1 MKQCPVQS
9 VTNNGKGFTITQD
22 CARSLT
28 FPRLATGPGDR
39 VPFAVFRAGQSVTTA
54 YFTFDPGASS
64 SDGVATGEVLW
75 PPQTSA
81 SYASRL
87 ILLEGDAVGILDDN
101 VPEESKC
108 VNVTF
113 APHHG
118 ASATMTLPHASY
130 QCPGYWEQANAKFD
144 VKQVGTQVTLTRT
157 DGSQG
162 WPALTIQLKCC
173 DTGCVT
179 IEVDFTSGS
188 SSVTTPSYAALQP
201 DGWRQYRMR
210 LTVPPTKR
218 SQHSRAR
225 THAPLA
231 RRY

>member
-1 MKQCPVQS
+1 M
-9 VTNNGKGFTITQD
+9 
-22 CARSLT
+22 
-28 FPRLATGPGDR
+28 
-39 VPFAVFRAGQSVTTA
+39 
-54 YFTFDPGASS
+54 
-64 SDGVATGEVLW
+64 
-75 PPQTSA
+75 
-81 SYASRL
+81 
-87 ILLEGDAVGILDDN
+87 GILDDN

-225 THAPLA
+225 THAPRLVSIDLCSSSVRTQSA
-231 RRY
+231 PTYLTRRIGSRTRIRRTPSMVCSSDPMVP